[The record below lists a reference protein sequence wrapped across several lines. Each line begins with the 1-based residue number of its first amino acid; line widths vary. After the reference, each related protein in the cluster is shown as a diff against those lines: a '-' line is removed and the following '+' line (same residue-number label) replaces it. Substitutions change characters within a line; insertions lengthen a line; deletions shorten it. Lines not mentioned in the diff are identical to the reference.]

1 MNEGGQLIGIDEVS
15 RLFEKSVESIRK
27 YKNYGILRVA
37 DKVGNKDL
45 FDREDVVR
53 KKQLVKEMQVQRRL
67 SLFQI
72 ALELERVDDVRS
84 SEGPAR
90 ILIVEDEEA
99 TRETWREFFEGS
111 GYQVME
117 AGDGNLALDTA
128 RSERPDLILLDLK
141 LPGLDG
147 YQVCQRL
154 KGDPTTSTIPIIMIT
169 AFLTGP
175 SDTVR
180 GIEYG
185 ADDYLN
191 KPVDLD
197 VLAARVGMILRRV
210 QR

>member
-15 RLFEKSVESIRK
+15 SLFEKSIESIRK
-27 YKNYGILRVA
+27 YKNYGILKVA

-53 KKQLVKEMQVQRRL
+53 KKQLVKEMQVQRGL
-67 SLFQI
+67 SLSQI
-72 ALELERVDDVRS
+72 AMELDRLDDLHS
-84 SEGPAR
+84 QGPEK
-90 ILIVEDEEA
+90 IMIVEDEEG
-99 TRETWREFFEGS
+99 TRETWQEFFQGS
-111 GYQVME
+111 GYDVFG
-117 AGDGNLALDTA
+117 AGDGQLALDMI
-128 RSERPDLILLDLK
+128 RMNRPDIVLLDLR

-154 KGDPTTSTIPIIMIT
+154 KGDPLTSEIPVIMVT
-169 AFLTGP
+169 AFLTGS

-180 GIEYG
+180 GLEYG

-197 VLAARVGMILRRV
+197 VLAAKVKSVLRRV
-210 QR
+210 SR

>member
-1 MNEGGQLIGIDEVS
+1 MGVPDE
-15 RLFEKSVESIRK
+15 IT
-27 YKNYGILRVA
+27 
-37 DKVGNKDL
+37 
-45 FDREDVVR
+45 
-53 KKQLVKEMQVQRRL
+53 RR
-67 SLFQI
+67 I
-72 ALELERVDDVRS
+72 TWV
-84 SEGPAR
+84 P
-90 ILIVEDEEA
+90 DEE
-99 TRETWREFFEGS
+99 G
-111 GYQVME
+111 
-117 AGDGNLALDTA
+117 
-128 RSERPDLILLDLK
+128 LK

-197 VLAARVGMILRRV
+197 VLAARVRMILRRV

>member
-15 RLFEKSVESIRK
+15 SLFEKSIESIRK
-27 YKNYGILRVA
+27 YKNYGILKVA

-53 KKQLVKEMQVQRRL
+53 KKQLVKEMQVQRGL
-67 SLFQI
+67 SLSQI
-72 ALELERVDDVRS
+72 AMELDRLDDLHS
-84 SEGPAR
+84 QGPEK
-90 ILIVEDEEA
+90 IMIVEDEEG
-99 TRETWREFFEGS
+99 TRETWQEFFQGS
-111 GYQVME
+111 GYDVFGV
-117 AGDGNLALDTA
+117 GDGQQALDMI
-128 RSERPDLILLDLK
+128 RMNRPDIVLLDLR

-154 KGDPTTSTIPIIMIT
+154 KSDPLTSEIPVIMVT
-169 AFLTGP
+169 AFLTGS

-180 GIEYG
+180 GLEYG

-197 VLAARVGMILRRV
+197 VLAAKVKSVLRRV
-210 QR
+210 SR